1 MKLQEQSQVFM
12 TNLSTH
18 GIKKIASAVPTVPT
32 VKMEKKKKLTITS

>member
-18 GIKKIASAVPTVPT
+18 GIKKIASAIPT
-32 VKMEKKKKLTITS
+32 VKREKKKELTITS